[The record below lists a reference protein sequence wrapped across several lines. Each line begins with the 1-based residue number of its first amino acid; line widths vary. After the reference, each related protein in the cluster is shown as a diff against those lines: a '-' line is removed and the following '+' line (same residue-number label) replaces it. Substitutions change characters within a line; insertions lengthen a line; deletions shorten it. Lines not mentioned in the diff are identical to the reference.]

1 MALTKGSAAGLTIGL
16 IGILSSVA
24 NPNFD
29 KDHIRNPSGIIRA
42 YDSNSGF
49 NSSGKLYTI
58 STAAAGLMGACLAY
72 NLFSGNL
79 VARKRE
85 D

>member
-1 MALTKGSAAGLTIGL
+1 L
-16 IGILSSVA
+16 IKITLEIHLELYE
-24 NPNFD
+24 P
-29 KDHIRNPSGIIRA
+29 
-42 YDSNSGF
+42 